1 MAKGFHQTQG
11 IDYVETFSPI
21 VKPLTIQIILIL
33 TLSKGWL
40 IHQLDVNNAFLN
52 GDLDEVVFMSQPQ
65 GFECSI
71 YPHYVCQLNK
81 ALYGLKQG
89 QELGFTMLSR
99 FLLEQ
104 GFHNSKLDSF
114 MFLYTSDCAMIV
126 LLIYVDDILV
136 SDILVIQP
144 WCIA

>member
-1 MAKGFHQTQG
+1 
-11 IDYVETFSPI
+11 
-21 VKPLTIQIILIL
+21 
-33 TLSKGWL
+33 
-40 IHQLDVNNAFLN
+40 
-52 GDLDEVVFMSQPQ
+52 
-65 GFECSI
+65 
-71 YPHYVCQLNK
+71 
-81 ALYGLKQG
+81 
-89 QELGFTMLSR
+89 MLSR

-136 SDILVIQP
+136 TNILVIQP

>member
-1 MAKGFHQTQG
+1 MAKGFHQIQG

-21 VKPLTIQIILIL
+21 VKSLTIQIILIL
-33 TLSKGWL
+33 ALSKGWL

-71 YPHYVCQLNK
+71 HPHYVCQLNK

-89 QELGFTMLSR
+89 QELG
-99 FLLEQ
+99 LL
-104 GFHNSKLDSF
+104 
-114 MFLYTSDCAMIV
+114 C
-126 LLIYVDDILV
+126 
-136 SDILVIQP
+136 
-144 WCIA
+144 